1 MEEEPI
7 AKRLRSHLD
16 RDGYEVL
23 RSWCTVPTLGP
34 IKTEPIFNDS
44 PGIRTDN
51 KRKQGSLTG
60 SWARSISKRLAAE
73 YPFLT
78 PSSMVLLESEP
89 GCQRQAAHCDYIP
102 TAELLR
108 LDASKLPLLFL
119 LAIEPNTTLD
129 VWPGSH
135 HTIRRGKG
143 PLRPRKTVQLDAGD
157 AIVFRAD
164 LVHAGS
170 AYAVA
175 NRRVHVY
182 LDSPVHARQPNR
194 TWIIYKHAPTP
205 IRAFLDER

>member
-1 MEEEPI
+1 
-7 AKRLRSHLD
+7 
-16 RDGYEVL
+16 
-23 RSWCTVPTLGP
+23 
-34 IKTEPIFNDS
+34 
-44 PGIRTDN
+44 
-51 KRKQGSLTG
+51 
-60 SWARSISKRLAAE
+60 
-73 YPFLT
+73 
-78 PSSMVLLESEP
+78 MVLLESEP

-135 HTIRRGKG
+135 HTIRSKG

-170 AYAVA
+170 AYASA

-194 TWIIYKHAPTP
+194 TWIIYKHAPAP
-205 IRAFLDER
+205 IRAFIDER